1 MKRITLPLFGMLA
14 VVVAC
19 ADVEPEETFTASNPV
34 YVQPVV
40 DPWLSTSE
48 GTEVPVTPTDIHEV
62 MIDAVIDAELAVV
75 DAEVAEQTA
84 EALPPGRWFELR
96 RGETLAHFARWSEL
110 PVEDVALWS
119 GLNLDGSYAVG
130 TQVFLP
136 VTGEALSQVELS
148 RASHREVRVDGYLS
162 LRGGSVGND
171 FYQVRTGDTAW
182 GIAKNNQDIPVW
194 LLEAYNP
201 SVDLEL
207 LRPGDELMVPVLAD
221 VVADAEQVVP
231 EEADNG
237 GIE

>member
-14 VVVAC
+14 VVMAC
-19 ADVEPEETFTASNPV
+19 ADVEPSETVVASNPV

-40 DPWLSTSE
+40 DPWVSTSE
-48 GTEVPVTPTDIHEV
+48 GTEAPISEV
-62 MIDAVIDAELAVV
+62 VV
-75 DAEVAEQTA
+75 DVEPVAEPEVVAQTV

-119 GLNLDGSYAVG
+119 GLDLDGAYAVG

-136 VTGEALSQVELS
+136 VTGAALSQVELS

-201 SVDLEL
+201 SVDLER
-207 LRPGDELMVPVLAD
+207 LRPGDELMLPVLAD
-221 VVADAEQVVP
+221 VVADAEVGES
-231 EEADNG
+231 EEVGVDGAEG
-237 GIE
+237 GVE

>member
-14 VVVAC
+14 VVMAC
-19 ADVEPEETFTASNPV
+19 ADVEPSETVVASNPV

-40 DPWLSTSE
+40 DPWVSTSE
-48 GTEVPVTPTDIHEV
+48 GTEAPNSQVVADVELPVETE
-62 MIDAVIDAELAVV
+62 EG
-75 DAEVAEQTA
+75 VAETA

-119 GLNLDGSYAVG
+119 GLDLDGAYAVG

-136 VTGEALSQVELS
+136 VTGGALSQVELS
-148 RASHREVRVDGYLS
+148 RADHREVRVDGYLS

-201 SVDLEL
+201 SVDLER
-207 LRPGDELMVPVLAD
+207 LRPGDELMLPVLAD
-221 VVADAEQVVP
+221 VVADAEVVEP
-231 EEADNG
+231 EEVGVDSAEG
-237 GIE
+237 VIE